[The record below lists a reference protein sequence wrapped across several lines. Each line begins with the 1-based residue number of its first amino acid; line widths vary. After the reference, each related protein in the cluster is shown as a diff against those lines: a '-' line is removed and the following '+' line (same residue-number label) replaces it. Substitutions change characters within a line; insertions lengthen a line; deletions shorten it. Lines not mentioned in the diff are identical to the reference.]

1 MTLSVNQF
9 MAILAREAAPYES
22 IDMAM
27 LSVKA
32 LGKVTRKDSALEAIR
47 DLHDLV
53 ANDML
58 SDDDII
64 ALAND
69 IAKLA

>member
-1 MTLSVNQF
+1 MTANQF
-9 MAILAREAAPYES
+9 MAILAKEAAPYES

-32 LGKVTRKDSALEAIR
+32 LGKVTRKDIALEAIR

-64 ALAND
+64 GLAND
-69 IAKLA
+69 IAKIA